1 MEHENSRLDSK
12 QPGDGRESGRKA
24 AAEKWGKLQK
34 RVEKKKTAVKTKQN
48 MMDWYGLLVYVEG
61 QKVQA

>member
-1 MEHENSRLDSK
+1 MKIVDSTPSS
-12 QPGDGRESGRKA
+12 PGTGEWESA